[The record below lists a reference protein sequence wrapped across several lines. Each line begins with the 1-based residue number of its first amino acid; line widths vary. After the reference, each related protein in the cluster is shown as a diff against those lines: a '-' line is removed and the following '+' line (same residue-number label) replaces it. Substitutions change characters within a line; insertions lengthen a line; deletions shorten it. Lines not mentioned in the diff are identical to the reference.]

1 MGKSD
6 DIVFALAKAGSNV
19 ADAAVSTGSTVVK
32 VIKNFDPTSIVG
44 AASRGNFFKN
54 LSLPEIPLTS
64 SKLFHTPDVLTALKN
79 VDLDDLIP
87 KNTGDLMK
95 GLGKNVSDSTTSG
108 IDELTESLV
117 KVTSDPDALKGVV
130 NNISLKKLKGIS
142 DDIAATSAE
151 TAAKK
156 SDIIGDIGSTSTKK
170 LDEFTEATG
179 DSASSLK
186 KTEFKNTDEMADS
199 LKSST
204 RYTDEIGDTLETGA
218 KKADGIVDDVAEQ
231 VAKDGRWAKLAKTM
245 DKYNGVV
252 SFGIFGAFML
262 SKHLNGNAPWS
273 TAEFEEELADPIEA
287 GEIEQIEY
295 SINVEEIIKKH
306 APDDGALQSDAFAV
320 AVVAATIAFMSM

>member
-1 MGKSD
+1 MTKD

-19 ADAAVSTGSTVVK
+19 ATGNTVVK

-64 SKLFHTPDVLTALKN
+64 SKLFHTPDVLTALKK

-95 GLGKNVSDSTTSG
+95 GLGKNVSDSSTSG
-108 IDELTESLV
+108 IDELTDSLA
-117 KVTSDPDALKGVV
+117 KVTSDPDVLKGVV

-156 SDIIGDIGSTSTKK
+156 SNFIGDIGSTSTKK

-179 DSASSLK
+179 DSASSTLK

-204 RYTDEIGDTLETGA
+204 RYTDEIGDTMEAGA
-218 KKADGIVDDVAEQ
+218 KKADGVVDDVAEQ

-273 TAEFEEELADPIEA
+273 TAEFEEELADPVEA
-287 GEIEQIEY
+287 GEIEQIEF
-295 SINVEEIIKKH
+295 SINVEEIVKKH
-306 APDDGALQSDAFAV
+306 APNDGALQSDAFAV

>member
-1 MGKSD
+1 MGQD
-6 DIVFALAKAGSNV
+6 DIVFALAKAGSNT
-19 ADAAVSTGSTVVK
+19 ADAAVSTGSTVAK
-32 VIKNFDPTSIVG
+32 VIRNFDPTSIVG

-64 SKLFHTPDVLTALKN
+64 SKLFHTPDVLTALKH

-87 KNTGDLMK
+87 KNTGDLVK
-95 GLGKNVSDSTTSG
+95 GLGKNVSDSSTSG
-108 IDELTESLV
+108 IDELTESLA
-117 KVTSDPDALKGVV
+117 KATSDPDVLKGVV

-156 SDIIGDIGSTSTKK
+156 SEFIGDIGSTSTKK

-179 DSASSLK
+179 GTSLK

-204 RYTDEIGDTLETGA
+204 RYSDEIGDTLEAGA
-218 KKADGIVDDVAEQ
+218 KKADGVVDDVAEQ

-262 SKHLNGNAPWS
+262 SRHLNGNAPWS
-273 TAEFEEELADPIEA
+273 TAEFEEELADPVDA
-287 GEIEQIEY
+287 GEIEQIEF
-295 SINVEEIIKKH
+295 SINVEEIVKKH
-306 APDDGALQSDAFAV
+306 ASNNGALQSDAFAV
-320 AVVAATIAFMSM
+320 AVVAATVAFMSM